1 MQKSIKVNIAG
12 KEYSLRGENEDI
24 IYQAANEV
32 NSQLEILRGKSGES
46 LSGLSMLA
54 ALNIAEKYYSDKK
67 QKDVDLNFLSNEI
80 KQMVDYLSKPVETTG
95 YVKQTEPD

>member
-80 KQMVDYLSKPVETTG
+80 KQMVDYLGKPVETSG
-95 YVKQTEPD
+95 YIKQTEPD